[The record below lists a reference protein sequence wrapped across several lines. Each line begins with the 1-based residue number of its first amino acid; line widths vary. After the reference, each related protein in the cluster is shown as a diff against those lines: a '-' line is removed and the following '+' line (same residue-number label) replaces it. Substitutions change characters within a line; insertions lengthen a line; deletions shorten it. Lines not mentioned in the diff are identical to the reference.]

1 MSPDQSPRTRQ
12 ALDASPVEGVLA
24 QVTGSIADHYTAPC
38 AIFLGA
44 TPAQVGLL
52 AAAPKLLAA
61 SAQLN
66 SRRFAEAAG
75 DRRRLLVAGAALQG
89 LALIPVALAALHGG
103 RSAYVA
109 LILAACAFQF
119 LGGFM
124 YPAWASLMSEY
135 LPPERRA
142 GYFGRRNALVATAG
156 LAALAVWGYAL
167 DAAGP
172 LRSGTAFAA
181 VFACAAFC
189 RLASTR
195 WMLALEPRPLGPETP
210 AAGLRETLDGPFG
223 RLVLYVAFAA
233 FSIQLC
239 DAMQPVRLLTELGV
253 RYRDFV
259 TVKLAA
265 GTGAALAAS
274 WWGRRADRHGTVR
287 VLRASGALMALAPLG
302 WAFSRDLRVLALFE
316 LIDGAAAAGFSLC
329 ALNRLYETVAPE
341 GRLRAVGLYT
351 VCVGAAVFASAGLSG
366 LLVSRGV
373 SLPRLFA
380 AAAALRLAFEL
391 SLGARLS
398 GAPAP
403 AATRPGPG
411 EDRPAPACA
420 APAPAR

>member
-1 MSPDQSPRTRQ
+1 MSPEPSPRTRQ
-12 ALDASPVEGVLA
+12 ALEASPVEGVLA

-89 LALIPVALAALHGG
+89 LALIPVVLAALYGG
-103 RSAYVA
+103 RSAFVA
-109 LILAACAFQF
+109 LVLAACAFQF

-142 GYFGRRNALVATAG
+142 GYFGRRNAIVAAAG
-156 LAALAVWGYAL
+156 LAALAVWGFAL

-172 LRSGTAFAA
+172 LRSGAAFAA
-181 VFACAAFC
+181 LFSCAALF

-195 WMLALEPRPLGPETP
+195 WMLALEPRPLGPEAP
-210 AAGLRETLDGPFG
+210 SAGWRETLEGPFG
-223 RLVLYVAFAA
+223 RLALYAAFAA

-239 DAMQPVRLLTELGV
+239 DAMQPVRLLSGLGV

-259 TVKLAA
+259 GIKLAG

-287 VLRASGALMALAPLG
+287 VLRAAGALMALAPLA
-302 WAFSRDLRVLALFE
+302 WALTKDLRVLALFE
-316 LIDGAAAAGFSLC
+316 LVDGAAAAGFSLC
-329 ALNRLYETVAPE
+329 ALNRLYETVEPE

-351 VCVGAAVFASAGLSG
+351 VCVGAAVFAAAGLSG
-366 LLVSRGV
+366 LLASRGV
-373 SLPRLFA
+373 SLPRLFMA
-380 AAAALRLAFEL
+380 ACALRLAVEA

-403 AATRPGPG
+403 AATRPGPSEG
-411 EDRPAPACA
+411 RPAPACA
-420 APAPAR
+420 APARVR